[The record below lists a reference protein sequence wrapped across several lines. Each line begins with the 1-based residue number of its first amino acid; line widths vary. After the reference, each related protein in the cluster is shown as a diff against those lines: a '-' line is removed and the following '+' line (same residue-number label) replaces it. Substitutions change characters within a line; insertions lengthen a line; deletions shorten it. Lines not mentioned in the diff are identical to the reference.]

1 MSGAADTQLLTF
13 ATGAAYA
20 VTLLALIALAVVS
33 ASLVRRHRP
42 EAWVPLFAAA
52 IVDLLGLVLRALLT
66 SLGPAVLG
74 LSGEHTL
81 LLFSVSSLF
90 NTGIQLIFW
99 ILMLVGVVRLATPR
113 IHPLPGAVPPV

>member
-1 MSGAADTQLLTF
+1 MPDAADTQLLTF
-13 ATGAAYA
+13 TTAVAYG
-20 VTLLALIALAVVS
+20 VTLIALIALAVVS
-33 ASLVRRHRP
+33 ASIVRRHRP

-74 LSGEHTL
+74 FSAQHTL

-90 NTGIQLIFW
+90 NTGIQIIFW
-99 ILMLVGVVRLATPR
+99 ILMLFGIVRLATPR
-113 IHPLPGAVPPV
+113 IHPLPGSVPSV